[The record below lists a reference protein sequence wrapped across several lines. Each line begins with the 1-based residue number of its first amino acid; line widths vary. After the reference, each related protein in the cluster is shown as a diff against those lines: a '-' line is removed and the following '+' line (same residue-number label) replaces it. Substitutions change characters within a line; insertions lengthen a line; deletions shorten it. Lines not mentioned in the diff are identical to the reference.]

1 MRRTALV
8 GVVGVLA
15 ASGAYALIYLFR
27 WEWHRAIITALFFV
41 AAEVALGVVVIL
53 RRLAR
58 VEERL
63 EQVGLAVGRGAGD
76 IDPAVLAR
84 IREAAPP
91 PRSPFGWLDPND
103 AKLGVF
109 LPFLLGVGAV
119 ASGLAWGVEQMARRT
134 TMPALEHRLAQR
146 LAPLAVP
153 SGGLLGAEPQVLT
166 RSSHRARPLRFVLRV
181 GAAGAIALVGASGID
196 WLGDSLQTR
205 PDRREAGV
213 STRIEVQM
221 RGARSAAR
229 PEQSAA
235 LLWATCSHTLH
246 GTVGPAAVRH
256 LGGGRMEVLVPA
268 HIGSHAEQRV
278 RGCLQDALVDRVQA
292 SVLTLETVPARST
305 PSPGIRTR

>member
-1 MRRTALV
+1 MRRAALALV
-8 GVVGVLA
+8 IGVLA

-41 AAEVALGVVVIL
+41 AAEVALGIAVLL

-58 VEERL
+58 LEDRLDALADGVER
-63 EQVGLAVGRGAGD
+63 GRAVD
-76 IDPAVLAR
+76 LDVDPAVLAR

-91 PRSPFGWLDPND
+91 PRSPFGWLDPTD

-119 ASGLAWGVEQMARRT
+119 ASGLAWGIEQLARRT

-153 SGGLLGAEPQVLT
+153 AGGLLGPEPQVVVE
-166 RSSHRARPLRFVLRV
+166 RSRSIRPFGWALRV
-181 GAAGAIALVGASGID
+181 AAVAVVALLAASGID

-205 PDRREAGV
+205 PDARQAGV
-213 STRIEVQM
+213 STRIEVQL
-221 RGARSAAR
+221 RGARPAAR

-235 LLWATCSHTLH
+235 ILWASCSHTLH
-246 GTVGPAAVRH
+246 GNVGPADVRH
-256 LGGGRMEVLVPA
+256 LGDGRIEVLVPT
-268 HIGSHAEQRV
+268 HVGMHAEQRV
-278 RGCLQDALVDRVQA
+278 RGCLQDALIDRLQA
-292 SVLTLETVPARST
+292 TVIGVETVPT
-305 PSPGIRTR
+305 G

>member
-1 MRRTALV
+1 MMRRTALV
-8 GVVGVLA
+8 VVVGVLG

-41 AAEVALGVVVIL
+41 AAEVALGIAVIL

-58 VEERL
+58 IEEQLDQLQAGAR
-63 EQVGLAVGRGAGD
+63 RGSSDLGA
-76 IDPAVLAR
+76 DPAVLGR

-91 PRSPFGWLDPND
+91 PRSPFGWLDPTD
-103 AKLGVF
+103 SKLGVF

-119 ASGLAWGVEQMARRT
+119 ASGLAWVVEQLARRT

-153 SGGLLGAEPQVLT
+153 SGGLLGAEPQVLAGPR
-166 RSSHRARPLRFVLRV
+166 RSSGPLGWMLRL
-181 GAAGAIALVGASGID
+181 GAVVAIALLAASGID

-205 PDRREAGV
+205 PDVREADV

-221 RGARSAAR
+221 RGSRATAR
-229 PEQSAA
+229 PEQSAS

-246 GTVGPAAVRH
+246 GSVGAADVRH
-256 LGGGRMEVLVPA
+256 LGGGRIEVVVPTY
-268 HIGSHAEQRV
+268 IGTNAEQRV
-278 RGCLQDALVDRVQA
+278 RGCLQDALVDRLQA
-292 SVLTLETVPARST
+292 TVIALESVPA
-305 PSPGIRTR
+305 G